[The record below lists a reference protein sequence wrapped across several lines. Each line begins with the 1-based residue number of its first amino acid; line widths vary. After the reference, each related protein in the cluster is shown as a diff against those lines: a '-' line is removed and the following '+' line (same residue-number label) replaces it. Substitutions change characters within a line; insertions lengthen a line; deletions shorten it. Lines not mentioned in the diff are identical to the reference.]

1 MFRQILSPFSYLRIN
16 HGNKWK
22 LDWLWPAVLAMI
34 TCALILKFGQNG
46 AVGGKDGLADK
57 LVIFCAALPG
67 FFIAALAAIAT
78 FNKPDI
84 DELMPDPAPRI
95 SIQIRGKDNQIP
107 LTRRRF
113 LAYLFS
119 FLCAESI
126 VVMTMCAFAPLIWPG
141 LAGALPS
148 SLASVLS
155 AVFCFLLLY
164 VFWQMIFATF
174 LGLYYLGERLHQ
186 SAE

>member
-1 MFRQILSPFSYLRIN
+1 MLREVLSPLSYLRIN
-16 HGNKWK
+16 HKNKWK
-22 LDWLWPAVLAMI
+22 LDWLWPAVLAAA
-34 TCALILKFGQNG
+34 TCALVLIFGQKG
-46 AVGGKDGLADK
+46 AIGGKDGLADK
-57 LVIFCAALPG
+57 LIVFCAALPG

-84 DELMPDPAPRI
+84 DELMPDPAPQI
-95 SIQIRGKDNQIP
+95 SIQIRGEDNRIS

-126 VVMTMCAFAPLIWPG
+126 AIMALCAFAPLIWPG
-141 LAGALPS
+141 VASILPQHF
-148 SLASVLS
+148 LPLLS
-155 AVFCFLLLY
+155 GTFCFVLLY
-164 VFWQMIFATF
+164 FFWQMIFATF

-186 SAE
+186 TAE